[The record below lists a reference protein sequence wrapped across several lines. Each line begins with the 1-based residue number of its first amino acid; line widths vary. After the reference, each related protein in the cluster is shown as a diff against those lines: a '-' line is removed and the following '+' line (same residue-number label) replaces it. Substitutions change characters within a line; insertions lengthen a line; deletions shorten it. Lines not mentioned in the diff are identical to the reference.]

1 MLLSIKVIKVSSGIF
16 FIVFALLVAVSV
28 NAQNDPLRRR
38 AFWGASISAP
48 AKTSGA
54 TVRQV
59 EPDSPAARA
68 GLKQGD
74 VIMQINGREMTDSLT
89 YAATFRAVRAGDR
102 IGLRVVRQGNT
113 LNLQLV
119 PTPLP
124 REVIEGVEVT
134 YGSVVTGRGHRL
146 RTIITKPS
154 GATGRLPAILF
165 VQWLSC
171 DSVEVLNNPS
181 DGVERTLRALASS
194 SGFVLMRVERPGL
207 GDSEGP
213 DCSQSDLQTDLAGFR
228 SALAALKNYDFVDTN
243 NLFIYGASIGG
254 GLAPIVAEGENVR
267 GLIVTGAFTKTWY
280 EHMIELERRRLGLA
294 GRPPTEINDAMRGYS
309 EFYSMYLNQKLTPAE
324 VIRQRPRLAALWY
337 DRPAHQYGRPASY
350 FQQVHA
356 LNIEAAW
363 EKVSAP
369 VFIVYGEYDWIMS
382 RADHDLIAD
391 IVNRRHPGNARLVV
405 VPKAG
410 HNLDVYESQQ
420 AAFNGEG
427 GRSNESVANQIIEW
441 LRSNLNRNTT
451 PPRTSASSSQ

>member
-1 MLLSIKVIKVSSGIF
+1 MLPSAKISKLPSGI
-16 FIVFALLVAVSV
+16 LLVLVLVATFSV
-28 NAQNDPLRRR
+28 KAQNDPLRRR

-48 AKTSGA
+48 SKTPGA
-54 TVRQV
+54 IVRQV
-59 EPDSPAARA
+59 QPNSPAAAA
-68 GLKQGD
+68 GLRQD
-74 VIMQINGREMTDSLT
+74 DLITQMNGRELIDALT
-89 YAATFRAVRAGDR
+89 YAATYRAVRAGDQ
-102 IGLRVVRQGNT
+102 INLRVVRQGQT
-113 LNLQLV
+113 LDLKLV

-124 REVIEGVEVT
+124 LEAVEGVEVT
-134 YGSVVTGRGHRL
+134 YGSVMTEGGHRL

-154 GATGRLPAILF
+154 GETRRLPAILF

-171 DSVEVLNNPS
+171 DSVEVLNNPT
-181 DGVERTLRALASS
+181 DGVEKTLRALASR

-228 SALAALKNYDFVDTN
+228 AALRALKTHDFVDIN

-254 GLAPIVAEGENVR
+254 GLAPLVAQGENLR
-267 GLIVTGAFTKTWY
+267 GLIITGAVAKTWY

-294 GRPPTEINDAMRGYS
+294 GRTAAEINDAMRGYT

-324 VIRQRPRLAALWY
+324 VIRQRPHLGALWY
-337 DRPAHQYGRPASY
+337 DQPGHQYQRPATYFHQV
-350 FQQVHA
+350 QN

-363 EKVSAP
+363 ERISAP
-369 VFIVYGEYDWIMS
+369 VLILYGEYDWIMS
-382 RADHDLIAD
+382 RADHELIAE

-410 HNLDVYESQQ
+410 HSLDTFESQQ

-427 GRSNESVANQIIEW
+427 GRFDESVASQMIEW
-441 LRSNLNRNTT
+441 LRSNVRSNAS
-451 PPRTSASSSQ
+451 PR